1 MNAPLHRIKV
11 LDFTRVAAGP
21 YCAMMLGDMGAEV
34 IKIEEPFKGDDLR
47 HMDKDYLGGESTYF
61 LGLNRNKKSI
71 ALDLKSPQGNEI
83 AKKLAKWA
91 DVIMESFRPGV
102 MQKIGLHYEEIIK
115 INPNVIYCSISAFG
129 QEGPLSLKPAMDIII
144 QAVGGIMGITGEQ
157 DRPPVKVGAPI
168 TDFATTFIACYGI
181 MLALYV
187 REKTGLGQKV
197 ETSLLDSTISLLAN
211 HATGFLTKGIDMKPM
226 GSAHPQMVPYQAF
239 ETKDKYIIVGV
250 MNQKFWYKFCK
261 ALDMPDLAS
270 DPRFCDNPSRVK
282 NKAELIPIL
291 EKNFRERPGDEWLKL
306 LEQEDIPCAPINT
319 LSQLFKEEQVKI
331 NEMIID
337 IDHPT
342 AGKIK
347 TLGIPVKLSKTP
359 GRVQSPPPR
368 LGQHTDQILINLGYT
383 QDEIDRMR
391 NEKIIQ

>member
-1 MNAPLHRIKV
+1 MNPPLHGINV
-11 LDFTRVAAGP
+11 LDFSRVAAGP
-21 YCAMMLGDMGAEV
+21 YCTMMLGDMGAEV

-61 LGLNRNKKSI
+61 LGLNRNKRSI
-71 ALDLKSPQGNEI
+71 AIDLKSPQGNEI
-83 AKKLAKWA
+83 AKKLAKSA
-91 DVIMESFRPGV
+91 DVIIESFRPGV
-102 MQKIGLHYEEIIK
+102 MKKLCLNYEEIIK
-115 INPNVIYCSISAFG
+115 FNPNVIYCSISAFG
-129 QEGPLSLKPAMDIII
+129 QKGPLSDKPAMDIII
-144 QAVGGIMGITGEQ
+144 QAVGGIMGITGEP

-181 MLALYV
+181 LLALYV

-211 HATGFLTKGIDMKPM
+211 HATGFLTKGTDMKPM

-239 ETKDKYIIVGV
+239 ETKDKYIIIGV
-250 MNQKFWYKFCK
+250 MNQRFWYRFCN
-261 ALDMPDLAS
+261 ALDMPDLAN

-282 NKAELIPIL
+282 NKAELIPLLEEIL
-291 EKNFRERPGDEWLKL
+291 RQKSGDEWLRL
-306 LEQEDIPCAPINT
+306 LDKEDIPCAPINT
-319 LSQLFKEEQVKI
+319 LSQLFQEEQVKI

-359 GRVQSPPPR
+359 GGVQSPPPR
-368 LGQHTDQILINLGYT
+368 LGQHTDQILIHLGYT
-383 QDEIDRMR
+383 QDEVDRMR
-391 NEKIIQ
+391 TEKTIQ